1 MGGPAIGRG
10 RAGGADG
17 IVAAM
22 KTLKPSARVKDVASA
37 AGVSVATVS
46 RTYNNPGVVREDVR
60 RRVLQAAKEL
70 DYRPHPAARALRS
83 QRSHIAGAVIPTLDY
98 AIFARMINAL
108 QRALHES
115 GFSLFVAT
123 SGFDNAEVGVAAASL
138 IDRGA
143 EALLLVGTVDD
154 DAFFESAESKKIPIV
169 STYSY
174 HEGQRVP
181 FIGFD
186 NFEATHQMTEYL
198 ISLGHRNLAMISG
211 PIQGNDRQQ
220 TRIAAFEKV
229 LRDHEL
235 ASEAPLIVETQY
247 TIEQGADATRRIL
260 RERPETTAII
270 CNSDILAI
278 GVLAECRRLEI
289 LVPGKV
295 SVAGHD
301 NQDIARFLDPPLTT
315 VAVPADEMGRLA
327 AETLLEAVRTRAAP
341 KGIRLHTN
349 LVIRGSTAAR
359 KTAP

>member
-1 MGGPAIGRG
+1 
-10 RAGGADG
+10 
-17 IVAAM
+17 M
-22 KTLKPSARVKDVASA
+22 KTAKPNARVKDVADA

-46 RTYNNPGVVREDVR
+46 RSYNNPAVVREDVR
-60 RRVLQAAKEL
+60 RRVLKAAKDL

-83 QRSHIAGAVIPTLDY
+83 QRSHIVGAVIPTLDY

-108 QRALHES
+108 QKALHES

-123 SGFDNAEVGVAAASL
+123 SGFDNAEVGTSAATL

-154 DAFFESAESKKIPIV
+154 DAFFESAETKKIPIV

-181 FIGFD
+181 FVGFD

-198 ISLGHRNLAMISG
+198 ISLGHRSLAMITG
-211 PIQGNDRQQ
+211 PIRGNDRQQ
-220 TRIAAFEKV
+220 TRIAAFKQA
-229 LRDHEL
+229 LQGRGL
-235 ASEAPLIVETQY
+235 SSPPPFIVETQY
-247 TIEQGADATRRIL
+247 TIEQGAEAARRIL
-260 RERPETTAII
+260 RNRPETTAIL

-289 LVPGKV
+289 PVPGKL

-301 NQDIARFLDPPLTT
+301 DQDIARFLDPPLTT
-315 VAVPADEMGRLA
+315 VAVPADEMGHRA
-327 AETLLEAVRTRAAP
+327 AETLLRAVKAKQAP
-341 KGIRLHTN
+341 KSFKLHTS

-359 KTAP
+359 NPDLERPQGLPDGLQSDL